1 MQEVPVWHPR
11 SCGDAQ
17 ILSRPAGSAF
27 RLSPQVL
34 SSIGESGFSCS
45 SACQALCYYRLAA
58 SDSVPYPALMEVP
71 MSRSVRIIAIVVGV
85 LIVLVLVVPFLIP
98 VNQFRPTIEQKASAA
113 LGRKV
118 EVGNLSL
125 SLFSGALSADNL
137 SIADDPK
144 FSSSPFLTAKSV
156 KVGVELMPLI
166 FSKTLNVTDVTI
178 DSPQVS
184 LIRNPGGIW
193 NYSTFGASSAKPQAQ
208 TPAPAATPSAP
219 SAASGGAFSVQK
231 LELKNGRI
239 TVGSTSSQKRST
251 YDNVSVVAS
260 DVSLTSKFPVTV
272 TADLPGGGNFK
283 VDGTAGPVDQTNTVL
298 TPLSAKLTVASLN
311 LASTGFLDPSAGL
324 GGILDLNATL
334 DSQNGVADTKGSAK
348 LSKALLI
355 AGGSPASEPVTVDF
369 QTKYDLTKNTGVLEP
384 STLKI
389 GGAVTNLSGTYE
401 IPGDEAVLHIKVEGQ
416 NMPAKDLQAFL
427 PALGINLPTGASL
440 QAGTLSTNLSLAG
453 PTNKL
458 VTTGN
463 VGLFGAKL
471 AGFDLGSKLSAISS
485 LTGVKSGKDLEIE
498 KMTTN
503 LRMAPEGL
511 QADNFNAVVTSV
523 GTLVGGGTINSKN
536 ALDFKMAATLTDALG
551 AVGSPV
557 GSTGA
562 MLGKLAGG
570 GSKNC
575 KSQTTVPFQ
584 IQGTTADPKFVPDV
598 GGLAAG
604 MLKSQLGCVGG
615 LVPGASGSKQNPAGQ
630 LQQLGGLFK
639 KP

>member
-1 MQEVPVWHPR
+1 
-11 SCGDAQ
+11 
-17 ILSRPAGSAF
+17 
-27 RLSPQVL
+27 
-34 SSIGESGFSCS
+34 
-45 SACQALCYYRLAA
+45 
-58 SDSVPYPALMEVP
+58 
-71 MSRSVRIIAIVVGV
+71 MSRLLKIIAIVVGV
-85 LIVLVLVVPFLIP
+85 LIVLVLVAPFLIP

-125 SLFSGALSADNL
+125 SLFSGALEADNL

-144 FSSSPFLTAKSV
+144 FSNSPFLTAKSV

-184 LIRNPGGIW
+184 LIRNAGGEW
-193 NYSTFGASSAKPQAQ
+193 NYSSFGASAAKSQAQ
-208 TPAPAATPSAP
+208 TPPPAATPSAP
-219 SAASGGAFSVQK
+219 ASSSSSGEQFSVQK

-239 TVGSTSSQKRST
+239 TVGSTASQKRST

-260 DVSLTSKFPVTV
+260 NVSLTSKFPVTV

-283 VDGTAGPVDQTNTVL
+283 VDGTAGPINQTNSVL
-298 TPLSAKLTVASLN
+298 TPLSAKLTVNSLN
-311 LASTGFLDPSAGL
+311 MASTGFLDPSAGL

-334 DSQNGVADTKGSAK
+334 ESQNGVSETKGSAK

-355 AGGSPASEPVTVDF
+355 AGGSPSSEPVTIDF
-369 QTKYDLTKNTGVLEP
+369 HTKYDLVKNTGVLDP

-389 GGAVTNLSGTYE
+389 GSAVTNLSGTYE
-401 IPGDEAVLHIKVEGQ
+401 VPAEGAILHIKVNGQ
-416 NMPAKDLQAFL
+416 NMPAKDLEAFL
-427 PALGINLPTGASL
+427 PALGVNMPKGASL
-440 QAGTLSTNLSLAG
+440 QAGTLNTDLNLSG

-463 VGLFGAKL
+463 VGLFNAKL

-485 LTGVKSGKDLEIE
+485 LTGVKSGKDLEIQ
-498 KMTTN
+498 KMTSN
-503 LRMAPEGL
+503 VRMAPEGI
-511 QADNFNAVVTSV
+511 QATNFDAVVPAV

-536 ALDFKMAATLTDALG
+536 ALDFKMAATLTDVLG
-551 AVGSPV
+551 EAGSPV

-562 MLGKLAGG
+562 LVGKLGGGG

-584 IQGTTADPKFVPDV
+584 IQGTTSDPKFIPDV

-604 MLKSQLGCVGG
+604 MLKSQLGCAAGI
-615 LVPGASGSKQNPAGQ
+615 VPGGSGVPGIPGAGAGQNPADAV
-630 LQQLGGLFK
+630 QQLGGLLGKKK
-639 KP
+639 KPQ

>member
-1 MQEVPVWHPR
+1 
-11 SCGDAQ
+11 
-17 ILSRPAGSAF
+17 
-27 RLSPQVL
+27 
-34 SSIGESGFSCS
+34 
-45 SACQALCYYRLAA
+45 
-58 SDSVPYPALMEVP
+58 
-71 MSRSVRIIAIVVGV
+71 MSRSVRIAAIVVGV
-85 LIVLVLVVPFLIP
+85 LIVLVLIVPFLIP

-118 EVGNLSL
+118 EVGDLSL
-125 SLFSGALSADNL
+125 SLFSGGLSADNL

-178 DSPQVS
+178 ASPQVS
-184 LIRNPGGIW
+184 LIRDPGGIW
-193 NYSTFGASSAKPQAQ
+193 NYSTLGAVSAKPQA
-208 TPAPAATPSAP
+208 PAPAATSTASSAT
-219 SAASGGAFSVQK
+219 SGGAFSVQK
-231 LELKNGRI
+231 LELKSGRI

-260 DVSLTSKFPVTV
+260 NVSLTSNFPVTV
-272 TADLPGGGNFK
+272 AADLPGGGNFK
-283 VDGTAGPVDQTNTVL
+283 LDGTAGPVDQTNTVL
-298 TPLSAKLTVASLN
+298 TPLSAKLTVTSLN

-324 GGILDLNATL
+324 GGILDLDATL
-334 DSQNGVADTKGSAK
+334 DSQNGVAETKGSAK

-355 AGGSPASEPVTVDF
+355 AGGSAASEPVTVDF
-369 QTKYDLTKNTGVLEP
+369 HTKYDLTKNAGVLEP

-416 NMPAKDLQAFL
+416 NMPARDLQAFL

-440 QAGTLSTNLSLAG
+440 QAGTLSTNLNLAG

-485 LTGVKSGKDLEIE
+485 LTGVKTGKDLEIE

-523 GTLVGGGTINSKN
+523 GTLVGGGTINAKN
-536 ALDFKMAATLTDALG
+536 VLDFKMAATLTDALG

-562 MLGKLAGG
+562 LLGKLGG

-584 IQGTTADPKFVPDV
+584 IQGTTADPKFIPDV

-615 LVPGASGSKQNPAGQ
+615 LVPGTSGSKQNPADQ
-630 LQQLGGLFK
+630 LQQLGGLLKK